1 MWYEFPLPPDFER
14 QKQIIR
20 QLRTW
25 IQGLEERD
33 LIEGF
38 AFNHYFG
45 PNREN
50 ELRIRF
56 DCPSEENLNE
66 VKRELQTKL
75 EDLGHSCDLHERLWE
90 SPEHVLRAYEFGSRC
105 TFLLWELAERGR
117 FSEDY
122 VSNFLLIRRQSQIP
136 LAFQRC
142 FNHGVMN
149 SLGIPKIPNEQII
162 HLLALAESTN
172 SHNWDELCNRM
183 RNQYPNL
190 FQIFRPD
197 S

>member
-1 MWYEFPLPPDFER
+1 MWYEFPIPADFER
-14 QKQIIR
+14 QKQIIK

-25 IQGLEERD
+25 IQGLEERE

-56 DCPSEENLNE
+56 DFPNEENLND
-66 VKRELQTKL
+66 VKTELQAKL
-75 EDLGHSCDLHERLWE
+75 EGLGESFDLRERQWE
-90 SPEHVLRAYEFGSRC
+90 SLEHILRAYEFGSRC
-105 TFLLWELAERGR
+105 TFLFWELIERGR

-122 VSNFLLIRRQSQIP
+122 VSNFLPIRRQSQVP
-136 LAFQRC
+136 LSFQQC

-149 SLGIPKIPNEQII
+149 SLSIPKIPNEQII
-162 HLLALAESTN
+162 HLLALAESTGAG
-172 SHNWDELCNRM
+172 NWDELCDRI
-183 RNQYPNL
+183 RNQYANL
-190 FQIFRPD
+190 FQIFRP
-197 S
+197 